1 MMEQYIE
8 KDGKRLRLGYT
19 TGSCAT
25 AAAKAAAWML
35 LTGSR
40 KETITLDTP
49 KGIRLELAV
58 KEITMERGSVSCAIE
73 KDSGDDPDVTKGTLI
88 FATVTYAD
96 TPGVTIDGG
105 YGIGRVTKRGLD
117 QPVGNAAINS
127 VPRQMIRE
135 NVEEAMALADY
146 HGGLSVVISAPEGEI
161 LAKKTFNPRLG
172 IVGGIS
178 ILGTTGI
185 VEPMSE
191 KALVDTIRVEL
202 NQRKVGGAEYVLLTP
217 GNYGSDFIH
226 NELGLDLKIA
236 VQVSNFIGDA
246 LDICKELGFKGALL
260 IGHVGK
266 LVKIAGGMMNT
277 HSKYGDCRMEILAA
291 HAGAAGVPAKT
302 VAEILNCV
310 ACDDVLRILQDTPY
324 YEKTLSR
331 VTDRV
336 ALHLQHR
343 GDEMETGTLLF
354 SKEYGILGKSGNADE
369 LLRRI
374 TEE

>member
-1 MMEQYIE
+1 MMEQYVE
-8 KDGKRLRLGYT
+8 KDGKKFRLGYT
-19 TGSCAT
+19 TGSCAA

-58 KEITMERGSVSCAIE
+58 KEITMESERVSCAIE

-88 FATVTYAD
+88 FASVTHAD
-96 TPGVTIDGG
+96 MPGVTIDGG
-105 YGIGRVTKRGLD
+105 FGIGRVTKRGLD

-127 VPRQMIRE
+127 VPRQMIWE
-135 NVEEAMALADY
+135 NVEEVMSLCDY
-146 HGGLSVVISAPEGEI
+146 HGGLSVVISAPEGEM

-246 LDICKELGFKGALL
+246 LDICKELGFKGVLL

-291 HAGAAGVPAKT
+291 HAGVAGVPA
-302 VAEILNCV
+302 EILAQILECV

-336 ALHLQHR
+336 AFHLQNR
-343 GDEMETGTLLF
+343 GDEIITGTLLF

-369 LLRRI
+369 LLRKI